1 AVDGLWAWPYKPL
14 HRTRG
19 RRRRARRTGSDK
31 ILEIGCDAGFVARL
45 EGWAVMDFRRVLVR
59 LFFDN

>member
-1 AVDGLWAWPYKPL
+1 MAVDGLRGWPYKPL

-19 RRRRARRTGSDK
+19 RRRKACWTGSDK
-31 ILEIGCDAGFVARL
+31 ISKLAGLLICSLAYGLGLGIFD
-45 EGWAVMDFRRVLVR
+45 GYFVR